1 MSTLTEEDFADIE
14 LAASKAMREWERGYY
29 CQDINVR
36 HHISW
41 WIMQETAR
49 RVAATRPIVAE
60 QQGGGDVLMAINV
73 LMHNWRCGRYKST
86 YVLSR
91 LSQMFPSEPSV
102 AARRG
107 K

>member
-1 MSTLTEEDFADIE
+1 MTLDAE
-14 LAASKAMREWERGYY
+14 
-29 CQDINVR
+29 
-36 HHISW
+36 
-41 WIMQETAR
+41 MQ
-49 RVAATRPIVAE
+49 ATRPIVAE

-73 LMHNWRCGRYKST
+73 LMRNWRCGRYKST

-102 AARRG
+102 AARRV